1 MALTKVDQ
9 KLTEEIPSCRY
20 TTSVTTAIAATI
32 DPIPFATQDFDTTS
46 SYSSPTYTVPSDGIY
61 DIGAQLDGIFNTL
74 ATNQGF
80 NIFIYKNGSS
90 VAASRTIGTNAPVTP
105 YIATVRTKLR
115 LVAGDTIVIR
125 AQSNGTAGAL
135 SGDPTLNFMDITKIS
150 N

>member
-9 KLTEEIPSCRY
+9 RMLQEIPSCRY
-20 TTSVTTAIAATI
+20 TTSVSTAIGVTI

-46 SYSSPTYTVPSDGIY
+46 SYASPTYTVPSDGIY
-61 DIGAQLDGIFNTL
+61 DIGAQLVANFNTL

-90 VAASRTIGTNAPVTP
+90 VANAVTIGTNAPTTP
-105 YIATVRTKLR
+105 YTVSIRTKLN
-115 LVAGDTIVIR
+115 LVSGDTIVIR

-135 SGDPTLNFMDITKIS
+135 TGSTTQNFMDITKIS
-150 N
+150 D